1 MLSDLYIFLLA
12 RLKMLTVNGDGVFKE
27 QQMSG
32 IGLVRN
38 MLSDLW
44 IILLER
50 LKMLTVYGDGICK
63 EQQMGGIGLGI
74 YYLG

>member
-12 RLKMLTVNGDGVFKE
+12 RLKMLTIYGDSVFKE
-27 QQMSG
+27 QQMGG

-50 LKMLTVYGDGICK
+50 LKMLTVYSDGICK
-63 EQQMGGIGLGI
+63 KQQMGGIDLGI
-74 YYLG
+74 YYLS